1 MTSIVPGGSSH
12 AASSSLIS
20 ESASRRCTSCGSD
33 YQAALVARE
42 EQRPVDSELIAQVR
56 STVSVPRDLDFRKFA
71 RP

>member
-12 AASSSLIS
+12 AASSSLI
-20 ESASRRCTSCGSD
+20 D

-56 STVSVPRDLDFRKFA
+56 STVSVPQDLDFRKFA